1 MDKSIRSTVMNWLTR
16 RDYTRHEIAV
26 KLNSKGYDQAAI
38 DKLLTSLSQAG
49 LINEDRFTENFIH
62 WRRNKGYGPLRISME
77 LRMRGIPDEVIA
89 EHLQITDNTW
99 SLEAQRVWR
108 KRFKSNSLKNMSEK
122 AKQQRF
128 LQQRG
133 FTREQ
138 INSVFD
144 TE

>member
-1 MDKSIRSTVMNWLTR
+1 MNWLAR
-16 RDYTRHEIAV
+16 RDYTQHEIAV
-26 KLNSKGYDQAAI
+26 KLKSKGYESPVI
-38 DKLLTSLSQAG
+38 DELLTAFSQAG
-49 LINEDRFTENFIH
+49 LINEARFTENFIH
-62 WRRNKGYGPLRISME
+62 WRRNKGYGPMRISME
-77 LRMRGIPDEVIA
+77 LRLRGIPDEMIA
-89 EHLQITDNTW
+89 EHLQITDNAW

-108 KRFKSNSLKNMSEK
+108 KRFKANSLKNIKEK